1 MMTTLILTRLWKN
14 LQLLWLNKLITLT
27 CWATSRIPSS
37 WSSINPLVTEGGSL
51 VETDLESQ
59 LRESLKIYGGSLNV
73 IPISKYQVMCKSA
86 DGSWVATSSMAS
98 KRRYSPSSKDGS
110 CQVISFRARGKKAT
124 AKNSGPST
132 LPMEASLSS
141 EVQTRT

>member
-1 MMTTLILTRLWKN
+1 MTTSILTKLWRN

-27 CWATSRIPSS
+27 CWATSHIPSS
-37 WSSINPLVTEGGSL
+37 WSSISPLATEGGSL
-51 VETDLESQ
+51 VETDLENQ

-86 DGSWVATSSMAS
+86 DGSWVATSSTAS
-98 KRRYSPSSKDGS
+98 KRRSFPSSKDGS

-124 AKNSGPST
+124 VKNSGPST
-132 LPMEASLSS
+132 LPMEASSNL
-141 EVQTRT
+141 EVQIRT